1 MFIYSTYK
9 CIVAKLHT
17 LCQYIVI
24 NNVSL
29 HFVKYKLY
37 KKMFEINN
45 ADFNI
50 ISILWHKPLVY
61 MNKYFKTVMKFDLGF
76 M

>member
-1 MFIYSTYK
+1 
-9 CIVAKLHT
+9 
-17 LCQYIVI
+17 
-24 NNVSL
+24 
-29 HFVKYKLY
+29 
-37 KKMFEINN
+37 MFEINN